1 MSQPQWLEWMNRMQA
16 LAQNGLAFTKDP
28 YDKDRYEQL
37 RDLASEIAA
46 AYTNVDMQLIRDLYA
61 KENGYM
67 TPKVDVRG
75 AVFKDDK
82 ILLVQEMADEGRWS
96 LPGGWAD
103 IYDTPSEAVLRE
115 IREEAGYE
123 ARVLKLAAVYDREKH
138 GHPPYAFHA
147 YKLFFVCEPTSKKLD
162 ILHEHEAGESAFFS
176 LDDLPSLSVG
186 RIVESQLLRCYE
198 HYQNPALPT
207 DFD

>member
-1 MSQPQWLEWMNRMQA
+1 MSQSQWLNWMNRLQA
-16 LAQNGLAFTKDP
+16 IAQNGLAFTTDP

-46 AYTNVDMQLIRDLYA
+46 SYTETEMQPIRDLYA
-61 KENGYM
+61 QETGYM

-103 IYDTPSEAVLRE
+103 IYDSPSEAVLRE

-123 ARVLKLAAVYDREKH
+123 ARILKLAAVYDRERH
-138 GHPPYAFHA
+138 GHPPYPFHA
-147 YKLFFVCEPTSKKLD
+147 YKLFFVCEPTSEKLD
-162 ILHEHEAGESAFFS
+162 ILHGHESGESAFFS
-176 LDDLPSLSVG
+176 LDDLPTLSIG
-186 RIVESQLLRCYE
+186 RIVESQLRRCYA